1 MLSLS
6 IAGLKDKKAWEDN
19 GTRIPKF
26 DIEEVSK
33 KTKENPRWVHIGPGT
48 LFRGFIAAIAQD
60 SIEQGLMDSGIT
72 VLSTYTNEFFDKIYV
87 PYDNLILQVQM
98 HANGFLEKAVIGSV
112 GEALRIDQSWER
124 AKEIFA
130 APGLQMVSF
139 TITEKGYNI
148 RSHTGEFFPF
158 VQEEFSRDPVA
169 SPPNSTMGI
178 VAALLY
184 SRYKAG
190 KYPIAVVSMDN
201 FSHNG
206 DKLKDSV
213 LTISK
218 KWIENNLV
226 EKDFVDY
233 LLSDAVSFPW
243 TVIDK
248 ITPRPDPDVAQVLE
262 KEGFENLP
270 IIITSNKTHV
280 APFVNAEVTQ
290 YLIMEDKF
298 PNGRPEMNSRGVHFT
313 DRETVDKVEM
323 MKVCVCLNPLH
334 TAMSVIGCVL
344 GFTKISDEMKD
355 PDIVKLIKG
364 VSESEGMK
372 VVVDP
377 GIIKPEDFLKEVLE
391 ERFPNPYIPDTPQR
405 IATDTSQKVAIR
417 FGNTI
422 KSYVSHPELDPK
434 SLKYIPFAIAG
445 WCRYLLGVDDEG
457 NAFELSPD
465 PMLEELKEYLSGIEF
480 GKPESVKDQL
490 KPILSNDKIF
500 GIDLYQVG
508 LADKI
513 VAYFKEMIAGPG
525 ATRKALKKLVN
536 S

>member
-1 MLSLS
+1 MLNLS
-6 IAGLKDKKAWEDN
+6 VAGLKDRKQWEEKCV
-19 GTRIPKF
+19 RLPKF
-26 DIEEVSK
+26 DVEKVAEETK
-33 KTKENPRWVHIGPGT
+33 KNPRWVHIGPGNI
-48 LFRGFIAAIAQD
+48 FRGFVAAIAQD

-72 VLSTYTNEFFDKIYV
+72 VISTFDHEFFDKIYV
-87 PYDNLILQVQM
+87 PYDNLVLQVQM
-98 HANGFLEKAVIGSV
+98 HANGFFEKAVIGSI
-112 GEALRIDQSWER
+112 GEGLRTDQSWNR

-130 APGLQMVSF
+130 DPGLQMVSF

-148 RSHTGEFFPF
+148 RTHTGEFFPF
-158 VQEEFSRDPVA
+158 VQEEFTRDPVA

-213 LTISK
+213 LTIAG
-218 KWIENNLV
+218 KWVENGLV
-226 EKDFVDY
+226 EKGFVEY

-248 ITPRPDPDVAQVLE
+248 ITPRPDPDVAQMLE
-262 KEGFENLP
+262 KGGFANLP
-270 IIITSNKTHV
+270 IIITSNKTYI
-280 APFVNAEVTQ
+280 APYVNTEVTQ
-290 YLIMEDKF
+290 YLIMENNF
-298 PNGRPEMNSRGVHFT
+298 PNGHPEMNSRGVYFT
-313 DRETVDKVEM
+313 DRDTVNKVEM
-323 MKVCVCLNPLH
+323 MKVCTCLNPLH

-344 GFTKISDEMKD
+344 GYTKISDEMKD
-355 PDIVKLIKG
+355 PAIVKLVRG
-364 VSESEGMK
+364 VSEIEGMK

-377 GIIKPEDFLKEVLE
+377 GIIKPADFLREVLE

-422 KSYVSHPELDPK
+422 KSYAERPDLDPK

-445 WCRYLLGVDDEG
+445 WCRYLLGIDDQG
-457 NAFELSPD
+457 NGFELSPD
-465 PMLEELKEYLSGIEF
+465 PMSDKLQEYMQGVEF
-480 GKPESVKDQL
+480 GKPESCKDQL
-490 KPILSNDKIF
+490 RPILSNAQIF
-500 GIDLYQVG
+500 GLDLYEVG

-513 VAYFKEMIAGPG
+513 IGYLKEMLAGPG
-525 ATRKALKKLVN
+525 AVRKALETLVN